1 MTRRSCS
8 DCGCKMSRVTKKGRP
23 NKIGLRTNG
32 VNMHYMLKTA
42 LWFEINQAYRGF
54 LCLTCAQIRLGRK
67 FVPTDFKPVPIN
79 FAKGGAL
86 ATLFPDEFTAHMVAF
101 VGKET
106 VEEQD
111 EARRLIDA
119 HYKSLESKNTT
130 PSKEEVAVDLTPE
143 ENNSETETETKP
155 KSKGKSKKKTTTS
168 KKTKKAMNDLKK
180 NKRVF
185 TNAIYGWDVKDRKLY
200 PNWDE
205 QNNIDWM
212 KKQLGFG
219 MPAAEIAKTLN
230 INDCRGKRGGKWNSS
245 GVLRTVKY
253 DIHADRDESEA
264 PRWFRKRSGNRI
276 R

>member
-8 DCGCKMSRVTKKGRP
+8 DCGCKMSRVTKRGRP
-23 NKIGLRTNG
+23 NKIGLKTKG
-32 VNMHYMLKTA
+32 VDMHYMLKTT
-42 LWFEINQAYRGF
+42 LWFEINQSYRGL

-101 VGKET
+101 VGEET
-106 VEEQD
+106 EEEYRQERTLVE
-111 EARRLIDA
+111 A
-119 HYKSLESKNTT
+119 YFKSLESKNTT

-185 TNAIYGWDVKDRKLY
+185 TNVI
-200 PNWDE
+200 
-205 QNNIDWM
+205 
-212 KKQLGFG
+212 
-219 MPAAEIAKTLN
+219 
-230 INDCRGKRGGKWNSS
+230 
-245 GVLRTVKY
+245 
-253 DIHADRDESEA
+253 
-264 PRWFRKRSGNRI
+264 
-276 R
+276 